1 MRTPRTALL
10 LLALATVAVL
20 LAACT
25 GSTPTDLRDIPV
37 YAGSQPVE
45 PGSNYI
51 TEALFNAIGQSIA
64 DQNLASQISLYR
76 LPEGTGWDSVKQFYT
91 AEIGDD
97 WKAAADLTQEAG
109 VINIIGWQRGS
120 GASEQV
126 LIIGQAQDPLSN
138 EEFLI
143 LGLFSEQPGDAS

>member
-1 MRTPRTALL
+1 MRIPRTALL
-10 LLALATVAVL
+10 LLVITTVTVL
-20 LAACT
+20 LTACS

-37 YAGSQPVE
+37 YAGSQAVE
-45 PGSNYI
+45 PDSNYI
-51 TEALFNAIGQSIA
+51 TDALFNAIGQSIA

-76 LPEGTGWDSVKQFYT
+76 LPEDTGWDSVKQFYT

-97 WKAAADLTQEAG
+97 WNAAADLTQEAG
-109 VINIIGWQRGS
+109 VINIVGWQRGS

-126 LIIGQAQDPLSN
+126 LIIGQAQDPLST

-143 LGLFSEQPGDAS
+143 LGLFSEQSGGGS